1 MQLSNPIT
9 VNGKVYT
16 DLALNL
22 AVTLRVTGAGEDD
35 LSLALRAVP
44 ARIVPEHQDEEGN
57 TIPETVELAEELAL
71 SKVVGRKTEA
81 DEIGAPAIAQVYQ
94 VVQQYLYSLGL

>member
-1 MQLSNPIT
+1 MQLSSPIT
-9 VNGKVYT
+9 VNGKTYT

-22 AVTLRVTGAGEDD
+22 AVTLRVTGEGEDD
-35 LSLALRAVP
+35 LSVALRAMP

-57 TIPETVELAEELAL
+57 TIPEAVELAEELAL
-71 SKVVGRKTEA
+71 TKLVGRKSEA
-81 DEIGAPAIAQVYQ
+81 DEIGAPAIEQVYA